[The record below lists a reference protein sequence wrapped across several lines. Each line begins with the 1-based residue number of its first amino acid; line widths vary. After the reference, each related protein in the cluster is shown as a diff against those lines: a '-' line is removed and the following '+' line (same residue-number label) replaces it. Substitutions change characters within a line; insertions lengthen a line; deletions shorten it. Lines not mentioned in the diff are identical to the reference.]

1 MVTAVGQTRAGRTA
15 AAAKSS
21 GAPSAMSGSPS
32 RVESATS
39 PWCRP
44 SGTQS
49 GGSEKTT
56 RRRRSGETSRTRL
69 AIGERSAG
77 DPAPVQ
83 RSRDETV
90 LTQTSNTR
98 AESVK
103 DNDAA
108 VRARLA
114 EKLSADELAL
124 LDDLERER

>member
-1 MVTAVGQTRAGRTA
+1 M
-15 AAAKSS
+15 
-21 GAPSAMSGSPS
+21 
-32 RVESATS
+32 
-39 PWCRP
+39 
-44 SGTQS
+44 
-49 GGSEKTT
+49 
-56 RRRRSGETSRTRL
+56 

-124 LDDLERER
+124 LDDLERERVVHAAQGEVAEEPQSEQPGMNAADLEGAERQEAAGAPRRRRKKERAVA